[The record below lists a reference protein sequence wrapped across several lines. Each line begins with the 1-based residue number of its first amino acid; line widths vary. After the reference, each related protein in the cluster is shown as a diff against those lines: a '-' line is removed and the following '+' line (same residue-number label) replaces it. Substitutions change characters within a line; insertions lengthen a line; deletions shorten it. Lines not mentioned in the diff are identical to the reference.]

1 MAKLSLLL
9 GVLILLFPI
18 IGLCR
23 EIFGLPRTCSTMDMR
38 IYQSQIGFTA
48 LNIPK
53 YMVEMINEAWQVD
66 AVFNVEISCTAFA
79 SFDFVDPMV
88 FRRIDECCTCLLKG
102 GGKINQGESITFEYS
117 NTLPYELAVTRV
129 NC

>member
-1 MAKLSLLL
+1 
-9 GVLILLFPI
+9 
-18 IGLCR
+18 
-23 EIFGLPRTCSTMDMR
+23 MR

-48 LNIPK
+48 LNMPK
-53 YMVEMINEAWQVD
+53 YMVEVINEAWQVD

-79 SFDFVDPMV
+79 SFNFVDPMV

-102 GGKINQGESITFEYS
+102 GGKINQGESVTFEYS
-117 NTLPYELAVTRV
+117 NTLPYELAVTQV